1 MPGSVLGQAGAR
13 RLNLAGLAVL
23 LLLIGVVVGGLL
35 SLDSGEARLAGA
47 AAEHLRAA
55 LDANAARL
63 RLEGIANRVQTSVP
77 WREPPEVIEG
87 ELALLAERID
97 SLLVPRLMSSDVID
111 RADDRLRRD
120 WALFRRET
128 EELSLGKESALAGL
142 KRVRPQ
148 LALTLQQIQSA
159 HRRAQEDLAVRQV
172 ARHAVVTR
180 WLIGTLL
187 TLLAVV
193 LFYGWWTLRAIR
205 TLRVQR
211 TAGQRALAD
220 REALLKA
227 LTTTAPAGLF
237 RTDREGKLQYANER
251 FYERTGLSA
260 SEALGD
266 GWRRIIHPDNLA
278 YVEGEVE
285 RGIKS
290 GQSFRFRMRTRGPG
304 AELARW
310 VDVLLA
316 PWTDD
321 HGALIGWVG
330 SSYDMT
336 EQVEVERTLRSL
348 AVTSRPPDL
357 DTYLR
362 TCVRRVAEA
371 LGVGMVQV
379 ARAEGGADGVM
390 RTIVSWCDGAF
401 GETTGECACGSL
413 LAEASREP
421 DGMRV
426 VRSGAG
432 EGRGDGPLVADG
444 IEAYASVVLRSGE
457 GQLWGMLCVQ
467 SRQPFR
473 GKGDFVA
480 DILRIVADRIERHL
494 AVLAM
499 RDSEVR
505 LRRVVDHIGDGL
517 ITWDVDGRV
526 TFFNDQAVRIMG
538 YERGSQIPEVI
549 EDFVPPGQRAAAVAR
564 RLRRMQRQPAP
575 DRFELQALRADGTPV
590 WLDVGVV
597 PITDQ
602 NGTVSGAQ
610 AVIRDITERKAAES
624 RIAEALAVL
633 DASPDAAYIID
644 PATARLLYVNQGAT
658 RTLGFSRAELL
669 EMTVLDIGENRSAHG
684 FRSAIAPLA
693 SAKVD
698 LVTLETRHRRKDGAF
713 VPVEVTVRLVSLEHG
728 VRRIVALA
736 RDISERVARQLAE
749 RRAQRLEVIGS
760 MAGGIAH
767 DLNNALTPVAMG
779 LELLRERNPAQ
790 AALVD
795 QVASGVDRAAAMLH
809 RLLGFARGVEGEF
822 VPVAPQSLVR
832 EVQHFL
838 ASVLPKEIALDIRCD
853 PDAPTVKGNPTQ
865 LHQVLLNLVVNARDA
880 MPRGGALS
888 VEAAGVD
895 LDAATASTLAGALP
909 GRYLRFTVRD
919 TGCGIPMESIE
930 KIFDPFFTTK
940 GAEGGT
946 GLGLSTALHIA
957 AAHKGFIHVES
968 VVGEY
973 TQVEVYVPA
982 ASASLRNAGGVQRT
996 SAPAFRGSGETVL
1009 FVDDERMVRRLA
1021 EVVLERTGFKPLI
1034 AEDGADAMRK
1044 LGEHGSLVRAVVTD
1058 LHMPGMT
1065 GVELA
1070 RALRDA
1076 YPHLPVAV
1084 ASGRLDSD
1092 QAAALDGIGVTARMD
1107 KPFTE
1112 RQLTDLLARMLG
1124 S

>member
-1 MPGSVLGQAGAR
+1 MPGSLLGPAVAR

-23 LLLIGVVVGGLL
+23 LILIGAAVGGLL
-35 SLDSGEARLAGA
+35 SLDVGEVRLAGA
-47 AAEHLRAA
+47 AADHLRAA

-77 WREPPEVIEG
+77 WHEPPEVIEG
-87 ELALLAERID
+87 ELALLAERVD
-97 SLLVPRLMSSDVID
+97 SLLASRLMSSDVID

-128 EELSLGKESALAGL
+128 EELSLGKASALAGL

-148 LALTLQQIQSA
+148 LVLTLQQLQSA

-180 WLIGTLL
+180 WLVGTLL
-187 TLLAVV
+187 ALLAGA
-193 LFYGWWTLRAIR
+193 LFYGWWTLRAMR
-205 TLRVQR
+205 TLRMQR

-220 REALLKA
+220 REALLTA

-237 RTDREGKLQYANER
+237 RTDKEGKFLYANER
-251 FYERTGLSA
+251 FYGRTGLSE

-278 YVEGEVE
+278 RVEGEIE
-285 RGIKS
+285 RGLES
-290 GQSFRFRMRTRGPG
+290 GQPFQFRMRARGPG
-304 AELARW
+304 DGVARW

-316 PWTDD
+316 PWLDEQ
-321 HGALIGWVG
+321 GALVGWVG
-330 SSYDMT
+330 SSYDTT
-336 EQVEVERTLRSL
+336 EHVEIERTLRAL
-348 AVTSRPPDL
+348 IVTSGTPDL

-362 TCVRRVAEA
+362 SCVRRVAEA
-371 LGVGMVQV
+371 LGVEMVQV
-379 ARAEGGADGVM
+379 ARAEDGADGAV
-390 RTIVSWCDGAF
+390 RTIVSWRDGAF
-401 GETTGECACGSL
+401 GETAGDCACGML

-421 DGMRV
+421 DGIRLV
-426 VRSGAG
+426 QSGAR

-444 IEAYASVVLRSGE
+444 IEAYASIVLRSGE

-467 SRQPFR
+467 SRQPLR
-473 GKGDFVA
+473 GKGDFIA
-480 DILRIVADRIERHL
+480 DILRIVADRIERQL

-499 RDSEVR
+499 RDSEAR

-517 ITWDVDGRV
+517 VTWDVDGRV
-526 TFFNDQAVRIMG
+526 TFFNDQALRIMG
-538 YERGSQIPEVI
+538 YERGSQIPGAI

-564 RLRRMQRQPAP
+564 RRRRVQGQPVP
-575 DRFELQALRADGTPV
+575 DRLELQALRADGTPV

-602 NGTVSGAQ
+602 NGTVSGTQ
-610 AVIRDITERKAAES
+610 AIIRDITERKAAES

-644 PATARLLYVNQGAT
+644 PATMRFLYVNQGAT

-669 EMTVLDIGENRSAHG
+669 EMTVLDIGENRSGHG
-684 FRSAIAPLA
+684 FRAAIAPLA
-693 SAKVD
+693 DAKAD
-698 LVTLETRHRRKDGAF
+698 LVTLETRHRRKDGDF
-713 VPVEVTVRLVSLEHG
+713 IPVEVTVRLVTLEHG

-795 QVASGVDRAAAMLH
+795 QVASGVDRAAAMLR

-822 VPVAPQSLVR
+822 VPVNPQSLVL
-832 EVQHFL
+832 EVRHFL
-838 ASVLPKEIALDIRCD
+838 VSVLPKEIALEIRCD
-853 PDAPTVKGNPTQ
+853 PDAPSVEGNPTQ

-880 MPRGGALS
+880 MPRGGTLS
-888 VEAAGVD
+888 IQAAGVD

-919 TGCGIPMESIE
+919 TGCGIPEESIE

-940 GAEGGT
+940 GTEGGT

-982 ASASLRNAGGVQRT
+982 SSAFLRHAGGAQRN

-1021 EVVLERTGFKPLI
+1021 EVVLKRTGFKPLI

-1044 LGEHGSLVRAVVTD
+1044 LREHGSLIRAVVTD

-1070 RALRDA
+1070 RALREA

-1084 ASGRLDSD
+1084 ASGRLDSE

-1112 RQLTDLLARMLG
+1112 RQLSDVLARMLG
-1124 S
+1124 N